1 MATKQKN
8 KIFLVSI
15 LIFIFFVLFLAFIIQ
30 YRLDHQPCK
39 LCVYER
45 IPYFL
50 SALLIIKM
58 LLVNKNEKITLLIIS
73 LTFFIGFLL
82 SFYHFGIEQGFFR
95 ESFACTT
102 DVGKILTK
110 EDLLEELKN
119 NNIISCKDVSFR
131 ILGLSLATINTI
143 FSLGLSVI
151 FTKLFIDY
159 GKNK

>member
-30 YRLDHQPCK
+30 YGLDHQPCK

>member
-15 LIFIFFVLFLAFIIQ
+15 LIFIFLVLFLAFIIQ